1 MQPKTLRVWYIDDE
15 ADLCEMFS
23 DTFSNENIQITTYT
37 NSGDVTKA
45 FNEID
50 PNHMPHVCFI
60 DYRLKG
66 ITGDKI
72 AAELPT
78 SIPKY
83 LVTGDLQVPPSPLF
97 IAVLPKPYDSETIQ
111 YIMDTLLEKLPKK

>member
-23 DTFSNENIQITTYT
+23 DIFTNKNIHINTYT
-37 NSGDVTKA
+37 NFDDVKKA
-45 FNEID
+45 LTETD

-60 DYRLKG
+60 DYRLKR
-66 ITGDKI
+66 ITGDRI

-83 LVTGDLQVPPSPLF
+83 LVTGDLQVPPSDLF
-97 IAVLPKPYDSETIQ
+97 VAVLPKPYDSETIQ
-111 YIMDTLLEKLPKK
+111 YIIDTLLEKLSKE